1 MWRHVAAGKN
11 RESRCHNRSCRS
23 PPSHVS
29 TKIGTDIE
37 NTKYLPTNGGTG
49 IDENATN
56 KKVVGGLPGRNA
68 RRRRLETKIV
78 YYTSIF
84 LLCIPIL
91 IDNSQRQPNWG
102 PTHRTLPAWKSARD
116 NKWLSSSPNDTRRG
130 ANAINTYPIPIRMTR
145 ARSGGR
151 KDPHHEPQH
160 RTPKRRRRKRDTM
173 TAKSPKRR
181 RPKAL
186 HHQPKASRVHI
197 RMPGCSQQRSRD
209 ILQRRHEKDWALDN
223 SSLEIVVS

>member
-1 MWRHVAAGKN
+1 MWRHVAAVKN

-29 TKIGTDIE
+29 TKADT
-37 NTKYLPTNGGTG
+37 NTESKKYLPTNGGTEV
-49 IDENATN
+49 DENATN
-56 KKVVGGLPGRNA
+56 RMVVGGLPGRNA
-68 RRRRLETKIV
+68 RRRRLETKTV

-102 PTHRTLPAWKSARD
+102 LTHRTLPAWKSARD

-160 RTPKRRRRKRDTM
+160 RTPKRRR
-173 TAKSPKRR
+173 
-181 RPKAL
+181 PKAP
-186 HHQPKASRVHI
+186 HHPKASRVHI